1 MLNNAI
7 KFTHKG
13 HVKLSVTLLN
23 MKTENKTPIA
33 NIQFKI
39 TDTGIGIKSEDLKE
53 LFTPFR
59 QLHQKHQIY
68 GGTGLGLLISK
79 QLVELMGGK
88 ITVESKEGVGSTFMF
103 NLPLELP
110 KDQSMSLKQRG
121 QHLQLTQKQKE
132 ILSGV
137 KILVA
142 EDNIINRMVL
152 TRLLSDIGFE
162 NVDTA
167 VDGKHAVQKW
177 EDAYKKGTPF
187 NLVFMD
193 CVMPEMDGFEATQAI
208 RDKEKELEI
217 QPCTIV
223 AVTANALSE
232 DKQRCLESGM
242 DDYLSKPIRVEQL
255 CKLLSSYTKVE
266 ELNDAYT

>member
-1 MLNNAI
+1 LLNNAI

-13 HVKLSVTLLN
+13 HVKLSVTLDTIKN
-23 MKTENKTPIA
+23 NQTSIA
-33 NIQFKI
+33 DIQFKI
-39 TDTGIGIKSEDLKE
+39 IDTGIGIKDEDLKE

-59 QLHQKHQIY
+59 QLHQQHKVY

-88 ITVESKEGVGSTFMF
+88 INVFSKEGVGSTFMF
-103 NLPLELP
+103 NLPLALP
-110 KDQSMSLKQRG
+110 KDQTINVKARRQRI
-121 QHLQLTQKQKE
+121 QLTDKQKE
-132 ILSGV
+132 TLSRV

-142 EDNIINRMVL
+142 EDNIINRTVL
-152 TRLLSDIGFE
+152 MRLLKDIGFD

-167 VDGKHAVQKW
+167 VDGKNTVQKW
-177 EDAYKKGTPF
+177 EEAQKSGIPF

-193 CVMPEMDGFEATQAI
+193 CVMPELDGFEATQAI
-208 RDKEKELEI
+208 RDREKELSI

-255 CKLLSSYTKVE
+255 CKLLSSYTKID
-266 ELNDAYT
+266 ELFDAYA